1 MKPSLFFLIIFLF
14 FLPSSG
20 SALERFDIITTAEM
34 KQLLDDR
41 KSGKIDFILVN
52 GLGKMIF
59 NHASIPGSINIPLNS
74 YAQFATKLGENK
86 DKLII
91 PY

>member
-1 MKPSLFFLIIFLF
+1 MKSFLSFFIVFLF
-14 FLPSSG
+14 SLPSSG

-34 KQLLDDR
+34 KQMLDDR

-52 GLGKMIF
+52 GLGRMIF
-59 NHASIPGSINIPLNS
+59 NNGAIPGSINIPLNS
-74 YAQFATKLGENK
+74 YTQFAAKLGEKK